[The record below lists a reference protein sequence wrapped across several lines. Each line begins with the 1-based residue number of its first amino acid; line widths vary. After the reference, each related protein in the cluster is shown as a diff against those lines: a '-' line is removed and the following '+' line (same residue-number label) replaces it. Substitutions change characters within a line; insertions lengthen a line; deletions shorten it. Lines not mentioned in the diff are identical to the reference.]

1 MCVDQRCILL
11 TENAQSSTNF
21 SHRIHGCDGPVPLLT
36 IVYFIRNGTWPQF
49 RMHEKYIQSTSARR
63 DAKGSGGSI
72 FTQKRPLLLLKKY
85 ANAGE
90 EEIGK

>member
-63 DAKGSGGSI
+63 DASCER
-72 FTQKRPLLLLKKY
+72 FWRVYYLPKR
-85 ANAGE
+85 GHF
-90 EEIGK
+90 

>member
-21 SHRIHGCDGPVPLLT
+21 SHRIHQCDGPVPLLT
-36 IVYFIRNGTWPQF
+36 IVYFICNGTWPQF

-63 DAKGSGGSI
+63 DAKGSGGCIIYPKEAI
-72 FTQKRPLLLLKKY
+72 FKVAKKCVRRKL
-85 ANAGE
+85 E
-90 EEIGK
+90 DE